1 MYGRHRGAL
10 SINFTNLRELKIR
23 DVSDGLSGQG
33 LPGARSPELS
43 WATVK
48 LNPHPQGTAVSITDD
63 KPSSLLKRLRKGMK
77 RCEQCSERFGLV
89 RHRLGLKQFCSK
101 QCLKRYKADSEQTIS
116 RINAW
121 IAFLSG
127 KL

>member
-1 MYGRHRGAL
+1 MGKW
-10 SINFTNLRELKIR
+10 TK
-23 DVSDGLSGQG
+23 
-33 LPGARSPELS
+33 SPRCHAVPNQA

-48 LNPHPQGTAVSITDD
+48 LNSDAQGTAVSITDHRPAGIP
-63 KPSSLLKRLRKGMK
+63 KGFRKGVK
-77 RCEQCSERFGLV
+77 RCEQCSGRFGLV

-101 QCLKRYKADSEQTIS
+101 LCLNRYKADAERAMS

-121 IAFLSG
+121 IAFLTG